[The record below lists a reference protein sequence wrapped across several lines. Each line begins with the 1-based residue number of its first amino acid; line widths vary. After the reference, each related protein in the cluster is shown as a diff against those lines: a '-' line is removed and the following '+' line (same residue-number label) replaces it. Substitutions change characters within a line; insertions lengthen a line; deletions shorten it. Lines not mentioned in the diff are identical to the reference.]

1 MEEPFVSIIIASRDR
16 KNVLLETLAI
26 GCNIIKDQPGEIIV
40 INDGDIP
47 IEIPQDIFT
56 QIHYLENPGRGVS
69 SARNHG
75 ASKAKGDILF
85 FIDDDMWIT
94 QQTLKKIYEL
104 HKDDFLKN
112 NAIVMN
118 WEYPEKLQKDMSTK
132 KIGRYIL
139 RSNYHTLEGRLHKKI
154 DYTQPL
160 LPINGIGSGSFVID
174 KKIFKNIGG
183 YNENIYFQG
192 EDIDITN
199 RMIKQK
205 INIYLST
212 EITCFH
218 NQSDRLDLNNFL
230 QRTEQ
235 GYQSQ
240 VNSGVMEMKESK
252 VQFYQFLLPFVSTLK
267 LLYSLTPNI
276 PFFDLITFRLIGSLS
291 ALTYTKAIR
300 NGQS

>member
-16 KNVLLETLAI
+16 EKVLLETLTI

-47 IEIPQDIFT
+47 IEIPQDIIA

-69 SARNHG
+69 AARNHG

-104 HKDDFLKN
+104 HKDDFLTN
-112 NAIVMN
+112 NVIVMN

-139 RSNYHTLEGRLHKKI
+139 QSNYHTLEGRLHKKI
-154 DYTQPL
+154 DYTLPL

-174 KKIFKNIGG
+174 KKIFKTVGG

-192 EDIDITN
+192 
-199 RMIKQK
+199 R
-205 INIYLST
+205 
-212 EITCFH
+212 H
-218 NQSDRLDLNNFL
+218 
-230 QRTEQ
+230 
-235 GYQSQ
+235 
-240 VNSGVMEMKESK
+240 
-252 VQFYQFLLPFVSTLK
+252 
-267 LLYSLTPNI
+267 
-276 PFFDLITFRLIGSLS
+276 
-291 ALTYTKAIR
+291 
-300 NGQS
+300 